1 MNIVK
6 TTKTKKMEK
15 FKLISMTDFV
25 LEESKNRQQYDE
37 RFYRCY
43 AYANFLKQPL
53 KLEMFVPCDDEG
65 NVVKKPKMLY
75 YDSMTGWSCPQD
87 EIDYEDKMRPY
98 EQAKEK
104 VLFEGCS
111 ISKLM
116 PDNYYQVYCDSDRI
130 LWLSWNKS
138 KTIEDLILSNLT
150 LTESA
155 KKQIG
160 I

>member
-1 MNIVK
+1 M
-6 TTKTKKMEK
+6 
-15 FKLISMTDFV
+15 KLISCTDFV
-25 LEESKNRQQYDE
+25 LEQSGIYNTYESELELKTIRS
-37 RFYRCY
+37 Y
-43 AYANFLKQPL
+43 AIFLKQPL

-155 KKQIG
+155 LKQIG
-160 I
+160 L

>member
-1 MNIVK
+1 M
-6 TTKTKKMEK
+6 
-15 FKLISMTDFV
+15 KLISMTSFI
-25 LEESKNRQQYDE
+25 EHIGNRYEHESYNQDLGLIYN
-37 RFYRCY
+37 YC
-43 AYANFLKQPL
+43 NFLKQPL

-65 NVVKKPKMLY
+65 NVLEECVLTTDTAVTEIKKVEY
-75 YDSMTGWSCPQD
+75 Y
-87 EIDYEDKMRPY
+87 Y
-98 EQAKEK
+98 QAKEK

-116 PDNYYQVYCDSDRI
+116 RENYYQVYCNSDRI

-138 KTIEDLILSNLT
+138 KTIEDLILANLT

>member
-1 MNIVK
+1 M
-6 TTKTKKMEK
+6 
-15 FKLISMTDFV
+15 KLISMTSFI
-25 LEESKNRQQYDE
+25 EHIGNRYEHESYNQDLGLIYN
-37 RFYRCY
+37 YC
-43 AYANFLKQPL
+43 NFLKQPL

-65 NVVKKPKMLY
+65 NVL
-75 YDSMTGWSCPQD
+75 
-87 EIDYEDKMRPY
+87 EDIIGHGLTNGYKDKVIQY
-98 EQAKEK
+98 QQAKEK

-116 PDNYYQVYCDSDRI
+116 PDNYHQVYCNSDRI

-138 KTIEDLILSNLT
+138 KTIEDLILANLT

>member
-1 MNIVK
+1 M
-6 TTKTKKMEK
+6 
-15 FKLISMTDFV
+15 KLISCTEFIIDQFE
-25 LEESKNRQQYDE
+25 LLYKAKIHEHEYITRTKKYST
-37 RFYRCY
+37 
-43 AYANFLKQPL
+43 FLKQPL

-65 NVVKKPKMLY
+65 NVLDKP
-75 YDSMTGWSCPQD
+75 Q
-87 EIDYEDKMRPY
+87 IDNENFSTLKPFERNEYQ
-98 EQAKEK
+98 QAKEK

>member
-1 MNIVK
+1 M
-6 TTKTKKMEK
+6 
-15 FKLISMTDFV
+15 KLISCTDFV
-25 LEESKNRQQYDE
+25 LEQIGIYNTYESELELKTIRS
-37 RFYRCY
+37 Y
-43 AYANFLKQPL
+43 AIFLKQPL

>member
-1 MNIVK
+1 
-6 TTKTKKMEK
+6 ME
-15 FKLISMTDFV
+15 V
-25 LEESKNRQQYDE
+25 WKNVPNYE
-37 RFYRCY
+37 RYQVS
-43 AYANFLKQPL
+43 NL
-53 KLEMFVPCDDEG
+53 G
-65 NVVKKPKMLY
+65 NVKSLNYKG
-75 YDSMTGWSCPQD
+75 TGN
-87 EIDYEDKMRPY
+87 
-98 EQAKEK
+98 EK

>member
-1 MNIVK
+1 
-6 TTKTKKMEK
+6 
-15 FKLISMTDFV
+15 MTDFV
-25 LEESKNRQQYDE
+25 LEYSVFGGTHDDLYDGVVMLNN
-37 RFYRCY
+37 
-43 AYANFLKQPL
+43 YANFLKQPL
-53 KLEMFVPCDDEG
+53 KLEMFVCVDDEG
-65 NVVKKPKMLY
+65 NVLEECILTTDTAVTEIKKVEY
-75 YDSMTGWSCPQD
+75 Y
-87 EIDYEDKMRPY
+87 Y
-98 EQAKEK
+98 QAKEK

-116 PDNYYQVYCDSDRI
+116 PDNYHQVYCNSDRI

-138 KTIEDLILSNLT
+138 KTVEDLVLANLT